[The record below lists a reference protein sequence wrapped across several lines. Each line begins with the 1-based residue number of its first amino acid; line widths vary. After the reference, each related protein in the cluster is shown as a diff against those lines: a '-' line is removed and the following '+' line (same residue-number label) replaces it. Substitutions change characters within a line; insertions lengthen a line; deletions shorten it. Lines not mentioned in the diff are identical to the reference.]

1 MGLFNIFSGTRLDTT
16 AEQRSLSLFNTD
28 PLPPMHYYGISDE
41 AVVQGSDNAMAVSAF
56 HACVRAIS
64 DAVSGLPWNVYKR
77 DDDGNT
83 PHKASASLLC
93 ATCVI
98 TTRKKNSILPHHL

>member
-1 MGLFNIFSGTRLDTT
+1 
-16 AEQRSLSLFNTD
+16 
-28 PLPPMHYYGISDE
+28 MHYYGISDE

-77 DDDGNT
+77 DDDGKSR
-83 PHKASASLLC
+83 KAARSNQDFS
-93 ATCVI
+93 
-98 TTRKKNSILPHHL
+98 REEILNLAVTALRAD